1 MANSFQESLENL
13 NLRCILQPYG
23 ISVVAMNTRSLSENQ
38 GNDEMRYRI
47 LCAFWAFAPLYAL
60 SATRVEDTRLYA
72 TADQWRTSYVEDL
85 ERFSNIDSG
94 TSDTAGLAIVEN
106 LISAQL
112 KQLGAQVSIYPAS
125 PGASNIVIGKLEGS
139 GEKNIMLMIHYDTV
153 FQKGDTQKRPFSTNG
168 NIAHGLGVADAKGGV
183 LLVLYIAK
191 VLQQSKFDE
200 YRTLTLLFNP
210 DEEIGSPGSNKKF
223 SEIAQHQDYIFIYE
237 PPKGDSVT
245 VGTRGVARLE
255 LKVTGRT
262 AHAGANPEEGRNA
275 AVELVNQVGNLK
287 SLGNNEKDTSVNW
300 TVLNAGSRF
309 NVIPDIATATADVR
323 VYDTSEFDRIQK
335 DANAAITHKIIDQ
348 TQVEV
353 AVVPVVPPLARNR
366 STDCLAAIARDIY
379 QELGRKLEYQV
390 MRYGTDA
397 GFMYNAADNAPV
409 ILDGM
414 GISGANLHSLDEW
427 ADLNTVVPRI
437 YLGVRL
443 IEELT
448 KPGPNLVCEI

>member
-1 MANSFQESLENL
+1 ML
-13 NLRCILQPYG
+13 
-23 ISVVAMNTRSLSENQ
+23 
-38 GNDEMRYRI
+38 YRI
-47 LCAFWAFAPLYAL
+47 LCAFWACVPLSTL
-60 SATRVEDTRLYA
+60 SATELDTRLYA
-72 TADQWRTSYVEDL
+72 TADQWHTSYVEDL

-94 TSDTAGLAIVEN
+94 TSDTAGLATVEE

-112 KQLGAQVSIYPAS
+112 KKLGAKVSTYPAS
-125 PGASNIVIGKLEGS
+125 PSASNIVVGELHGS

-153 FQKGDTQKRPFSTNG
+153 FQKGDTQKRPFSIDG
-168 NIAHGLGVADAKGGV
+168 HIAHGLGVADAKGGV
-183 LLVLYIAK
+183 LLILYIAK
-191 VLQQSKFDE
+191 VLQQSKFEE
-200 YRTLTLLFNP
+200 YKTLTLLFNP
-210 DEEIGSPGSNKKF
+210 DEEIGSPGSKKKF

-255 LKVTGRT
+255 LKVKGRS

-275 AVELVNQVGNLK
+275 AIELVNQIGNLQD
-287 SLGNNEKDTSVNW
+287 LGSNAKDTTVSW

-309 NVIPDIATATADVR
+309 NVIPDMATATADVR

-335 DANAAITHKIIDQ
+335 DADAAITHKIVEQ
-348 TQVEV
+348 THVEI

-366 STDCLAAIARDIY
+366 STDCLAAKARKIY
-379 QELGRKLEYQV
+379 QEPGRKLDYSV

-397 GFMYNAADNAPV
+397 GFMYSAAENAPV

-414 GISGANLHSLDEW
+414 GISGGNLHSLDEW
-427 ADLNTVVPRI
+427 ADLDTVVPRI

-448 KPGPNLVCEI
+448 KPAPNHVCEV